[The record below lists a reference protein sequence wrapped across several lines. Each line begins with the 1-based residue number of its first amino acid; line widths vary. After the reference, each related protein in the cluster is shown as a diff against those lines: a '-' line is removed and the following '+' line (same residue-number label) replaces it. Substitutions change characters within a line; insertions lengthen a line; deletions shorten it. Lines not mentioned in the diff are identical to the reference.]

1 MTFTEHPS
9 RFPEKLMPTP
19 RVAMRNIKEILR
31 LKLDCGLSHERIG
44 RALGLSKGVVTKY
57 VVRAQIAGLDWAAV
71 ATLEE
76 TQIAARLCP
85 VPAVVRGERASIDLA
100 WVHSELRRKGV
111 TLQLLW
117 QEYSQAHA
125 GQATYQY
132 TQFCQ
137 HHHDYAGSLRRSM
150 RQVHRAGEKLFIDYA
165 GPTLAIVNPDTGE
178 LRRAHIFV
186 AVLGAS
192 NYTYACATAGE
203 TQTDWLRGLSQAL
216 QFFGGVPA
224 LVVPD
229 NPRALIKNP
238 DRYEPQLNRAT
249 QACAEHYGTAIL
261 PARPRRPQDKAKVEV
276 GVQVVER
283 WILARLRH
291 QTFFTLAALNHAIA
305 ELLIA
310 LNARPFKKLP
320 GNRREWFETID
331 APALMP
337 LPEQPYEIARFK
349 VCRVNIDYH
358 VDIDGHYYSVPHALV
373 RREVEARVTDT
384 TVEIL
389 HGGRRVASH
398 GYSARTGAHT
408 TIAEHM
414 PAAHRAHREWTPGR
428 FLRWA
433 TDIGPSTQ
441 HLVEHLLIDRPHP
454 EMGYRSCLGLLSLA
468 RHYGNTRLEAGCA
481 RARAIGSLTRR
492 SVLSILQGGLDQ
504 QPLPLAPAPEW
515 TAPEHDNLRGPDYYL
530 TSITTH

>member
-1 MTFTEHPS
+1 
-9 RFPEKLMPTP
+9 
-19 RVAMRNIKEILR
+19 MRDIKEILR
-31 LKLDCGLSHERIG
+31 LKFECGLSHERIG
-44 RALGLSKGVVTKY
+44 RALGLSKGVVSKY
-57 VVRAQIAGLDWAAV
+57 VARARIAGLDGVSA
-71 ATLEE
+71 ATLDEA
-76 TQIAARLCP
+76 QILARLCP
-85 VPAVVRGERASIDLA
+85 VPALVRGDRAVIDLP
-100 WVHSELRRKGV
+100 WVHRELRRKGV

-137 HHHDYAGSLRRSM
+137 NYHDYAGAQRRSM

-165 GPTLAIVNPDTGE
+165 GPTMAIVNPDTGE

-192 NYTYACATAGE
+192 NYTYACATPGE

-216 QFFGGVPA
+216 TFFGGVPA

-229 NPRALIKNP
+229 NPRALIKHP
-238 DRYEPQLNRAT
+238 DRYEPLLNRAT
-249 QACAEHYGTAIL
+249 QACAEHYGMAIL
-261 PARPRRPQDKAKVEV
+261 PARPRKPQDKAKVEV

-291 QTFFTLAALNHAIA
+291 QVFFTLAALNHAIA
-305 ELLIA
+305 ELLVE
-310 LNARPFKKLP
+310 LNARAFKKLP

-331 APALMP
+331 RPALRP
-337 LPEQPYEIARFK
+337 LPTQPYEIARFK
-349 VCRVNIDYH
+349 PCTVNIDYH

-373 RREVEARVTDT
+373 RKTVEARITDT

-389 HGGRRVASH
+389 HGGQRVASH
-398 GYSARTGAHT
+398 ARAEGRGRHT
-408 TIAEHM
+408 TVTEHM

-428 FLRWA
+428 FQRWA
-433 TDIGPSTQ
+433 GDIGPATHQ
-441 HLVEHLLIDRPHP
+441 LVTHLLIDRPHP

-468 RHYGNTRLEAGCA
+468 REYGQPRLEAACA
-481 RARAIGSLTRR
+481 RALATGARTRK
-492 SVLSILQGGLDQ
+492 SVLSILRAGLDQ
-504 QPLPLAPAPEW
+504 QPCPTTQPQVDWISPAHE
-515 TAPEHDNLRGPDYYL
+515 NLRGPAYYL
-530 TSITTH
+530 DPPNPTLKEIAC

>member
-1 MTFTEHPS
+1 
-9 RFPEKLMPTP
+9 
-19 RVAMRNIKEILR
+19 MRNIKEVLR
-31 LKLDCGLSHERIG
+31 LKLDCDLSHERIG
-44 RALGLSKGVVTKY
+44 RALGLSKGVVSKY
-57 VVRAQIAGLDWAAV
+57 VQRAQIAGLDWAV
-71 ATLEE
+71 ASALDEA
-76 TQIAARLCP
+76 QLASRLCP
-85 VPAVVRGERASIDLA
+85 TTVVRGERAAIDLP
-100 WVHSELRRKGV
+100 WVHRELRRKSV
-111 TLQLLW
+111 TLLLLW

-125 GQATYQY
+125 GKATYQY

-137 HHHDYAGSLRRSM
+137 HYHDYAASLRRSM

-165 GPTLAIVNPDTGE
+165 GPTVGVVNPDTGE

-203 TQTDWLRGLSQAL
+203 TQSDWLRGLGQSL

-229 NPRALIKNP
+229 NPRALIQNP
-238 DRYEPQLNRAT
+238 DRYEPALNRAT

-291 QTFFTLAALNHAIA
+291 RVFFTLAALNQAIA
-305 ELLIA
+305 ELLVE

-331 APALMP
+331 RPALLA

-349 VCRVNIDYH
+349 PCRVNIDYH
-358 VDIDGHYYSVPHALV
+358 VEIDGHYYSVPHALV

-384 TVEIL
+384 TVEIV
-389 HGGRRVASH
+389 HGGQRVASH
-398 GYSARTGAHT
+398 AYSPLKGRHT
-408 TIAEHM
+408 TVAEHM
-414 PAAHRAHREWTPGR
+414 PAAHRAHLEWTPGR
-428 FLRWA
+428 FERWA
-433 TDIGPSTQ
+433 ADIGPSTR
-441 HLVEHLLIDRPHP
+441 HLVEHLLTNKPHP
-454 EMGYRSCLGLLSLA
+454 EMGYRSCLGLLALA
-468 RHYGNTRLEAGCA
+468 RHYGNERLEAGCA
-481 RARAIGSLTRR
+481 RALAIGARTRR
-492 SVLSILQGGLDQ
+492 SVLSILQGGLDR
-504 QPLPLAPAPEW
+504 QPLPTTTPPQW
-515 TAPEHDNLRGPDYYL
+515 TSPEHDNLRGPQYYL
-530 TSITTH
+530 TFPTTP